1 MTKAYHPATRDAY
14 QPNRIAQHTVAAVI
28 HSFRAA
34 GWSNREIGLLV
45 SGHAGY
51 LVRASTICALA
62 NGRTSGRRLARHF
75 RALARSWKILG
86 T

>member
-14 QPNRIAQHTVAAVI
+14 QPKRIDQRTVAAVV

-51 LVRASTICALA
+51 LVRASTICAIA
-62 NGRTSGRRLARHF
+62 NGRTSGRKLARHF
-75 RALARSWKILG
+75 RALAHVWRIL
-86 T
+86 